1 VDSRSVRR
9 ADAVYKAG
17 EGKGPFIMLNRLV
30 RAVVIAAL
38 VMAAGCLQKESS
50 HTLYLSPDGSVAW
63 AAAETGV
70 YSDEH
75 DPGKRW
81 SEEQE
86 YLAPVLLGTHGMA
99 RAFMALEPA
108 GQVRTTIVRD
118 ERPFHV
124 VTDARFERVDRLL
137 ERLFTKAGIRTTASF
152 VREGD
157 QGTLHVRL
165 DFRAEKE
172 PDPVVADLLDPEH
185 SRFALTDGRFG
196 AVTGFDVQDGQF
208 ASLSRD
214 WLDRAEQAYAAK
226 GTIEFAL
233 TIADR

>member
-1 VDSRSVRR
+1 
-9 ADAVYKAG
+9 
-17 EGKGPFIMLNRLV
+17 MLNRLV
-30 RAVVIAAL
+30 KVIAVAAL
-38 VMAAGCLQKESS
+38 VMAGGCLQKETS
-50 HTLYLSPDGSVAW
+50 HTLYLSPDGAVAW
-63 AAAETGV
+63 VAAETGV
-70 YSDEH
+70 YSDES
-75 DPGKRW
+75 DIGKRW

-86 YLAPVLLGTHGMA
+86 YLAPVLVGAHGTA
-99 RAFMALEPA
+99 RALAALEPA

-137 ERLFTKAGIRTTASF
+137 ERLFTKAGIRTAASF

-157 QGTLHVRL
+157 QATLRVRFDL
-165 DFRAEKE
+165 RAQKE
-172 PDPVVADLLDPEH
+172 PDPVVVDLLDLEH
-185 SRFALTDGRFG
+185 FRFALTDGHFG
-196 AVTGFDVQDGQF
+196 AVTGFDVQDGRF

-214 WLDRAEQAYAAK
+214 WLERAEQADEAQ